1 MIKLLNLKTVTRI
14 LCRLLHLQISLFG
27 LELGLVLHRNV
38 DHRRIGLL
46 LVVVSHKVVVVVITL
61 VKELVNYIGF
71 LRLREVFSYHFDME
85 EVV

>member
-14 LCRLLHLQISLFG
+14 WCRLLRLQISLSG
-27 LELGLVLHRNV
+27 LELGLVLHRTV
-38 DHRRIGLL
+38 DHHRIGLL
-46 LVVVSHKVVVVVITL
+46 LVVVGHKVVVVVITL